1 MSASDAL
8 TLGKEERISSRK
20 LIDKL
25 FNGGQSHSMAV
36 FPLRLVYMEKERE
49 GACPPALLL
58 VSVPKRCFKR
68 AVKRNRVK
76 RQIREAYRHHKH
88 ILWEAVE
95 TKGEI
100 PSTNDAKRKI
110 GVALAFI
117 WLDDKLYD
125 SAVVEQRVK
134 ALLERLAEKLKV
146 MNNEIIINE

>member
-8 TLGKEERISSRK
+8 TLSKEERISSRK

-49 GACPPALLL
+49 GACPPAQLL

-76 RQIREAYRHHKH
+76 RQVREAYRHHKH
-88 ILWEAVE
+88 LIWNVLPA
-95 TKGEI
+95 
-100 PSTNDAKRKI
+100 DRQL
-110 GVALAFI
+110 ALAFI
-117 WLDDKLYD
+117 WLDDRLYD
-125 SAVVEQRVK
+125 TAEVEQRV
-134 ALLERLAEKLKV
+134 ASLLERLAEKV
-146 MNNEIIINE
+146 TGSQR